1 MSALKN
7 LYSPAFYDKLSAVLL
22 QSLPGFDKGKF
33 ISLINSDGF
42 EDKELKARMRH
53 TAVVL
58 HHFMPKDFSKAVTAL
73 QSIIENLRKASF
85 GEDGLA
91 CMFLPDY
98 IEVYGLDNYEDA
110 IKALEYVTQFTS
122 CEFAVRPFLLKYED
136 KMLEQMLAWSLH
148 DNYKV
153 RRFASEGARP
163 RLPWAMAIP
172 SLKKDPSRLLPILE
186 NLKND
191 PSDFVRRSVA
201 NNINDI
207 AKDHP
212 DVVLSIAKKWKGFS
226 KETDAI
232 VKHGSRT
239 LLKQGHTEILKIFG
253 LDAAAIAFDNFEV
266 LTPQVKMGDS
276 VEFTFAI
283 QNTATEPQT
292 VRLEY
297 GLYYMKA
304 KGHLAKKVFKISER
318 IYQPDEKAVIVRK
331 QSFRA
336 ITTRVFHAGA
346 HKVSI
351 IINGE
356 EKEPVLSFVLV
367 QP

>member
-7 LYSPAFYDKLSAVLL
+7 LYSPAFYNRLSDILTE
-22 QSLPGFDKGKF
+22 SLPGFDKTKF
-33 ISLINSDGF
+33 LTLINSDGF

-58 HHFMPKDFSKAVTAL
+58 HHFMPQDFGKSVTAL
-73 QSIIENLRKASF
+73 QTIIENSRKVHF
-85 GEDGLA
+85 GEDSLA
-91 CMFLPDY
+91 GMFLPDY
-98 IEVYGLDNYEDA
+98 IEVYGLDDYDNA

-122 CEFAVRPFLLKYED
+122 CEFAVRPFLIKYPE
-136 KMLEQMLAWSLH
+136 KMMQQMLAWSLH
-148 DNYKV
+148 DSYKV

-172 SLKKDPSRLLPILE
+172 HLKKDPSAVLPILE

-212 DVVLSIAKKWKGFS
+212 DVVLAIAKKWKGFS
-226 KETDAI
+226 KDTDAI

-239 LLKQGHTEILKIFG
+239 LLKQGHPEILKLYG
-253 LDAAAIAFDNFEV
+253 LDATHINQSGFEV
-266 LTPQVKMGDS
+266 LTPIVKLGDS
-276 VEFTFAI
+276 VEFTFSIENKDI
-283 QNTATEPQT
+283 QPQT

-304 KGHLAKKVFKISER
+304 KGHLARKVFKISEK
-318 IYQPDEKAVIVRK
+318 IYQPGDKATIIRK
-331 QSFRA
+331 QSFKA
-336 ITTRVFHAGA
+336 ITTQVFHVGE
-346 HKVSI
+346 HKVSL

-356 EKEPVLSFVLV
+356 EKELATFELIA
-367 QP
+367 

>member
-7 LYSPAFYDKLSAVLL
+7 LYSPAFYDRLSVVLA
-22 QSLPGFDKGKF
+22 QSLPGFDKAKF
-33 ISLINSDGF
+33 IALINSDDF

-53 TAVVL
+53 TAVAL
-58 HHFMPKDFSKAVTAL
+58 HHFMPQDFGKAVTAL
-73 QSIIENLRKASF
+73 YTIIENLRKDNF
-85 GEDGLA
+85 GEDSLA

-98 IEVYGLDNYEDA
+98 IEVYGLDHYDDA

-122 CEFAVRPFLLKYED
+122 CEFAVRPFLIKYHD
-136 KMLEQMLAWSLH
+136 KMLTQMLAWSLH

-172 SLKKDPSRLLPILE
+172 ALKKDPSPVLPILE

-212 DVVLSIAKKWKGFS
+212 DVVLCIAKSWKGIS
-226 KETDAI
+226 AQTDAI

-239 LLKQGHTEILKIFG
+239 LLKQGHAEILKVFG
-253 LDAAAIAFDNFEV
+253 LDGTHINYSGFKII
-266 LTPQVKMGDS
+266 TPKVNMGNS

-283 QNTATEPQT
+283 ENKDSQPQT

-297 GLYYMKA
+297 GMYYVKA
-304 KGHLAKKVFKISER
+304 KGHLTKKVFKISER
-318 IYQPDEKAVIVRK
+318 IYQPGEKAVIVRK
-331 QSFRA
+331 QSFKA
-336 ITTRVFHAGA
+336 ITTRVFYPGEHQL
-346 HKVSI
+346 SI

-356 EKEPVLSFVLV
+356 EK
-367 QP
+367 QPLLRFDLI

>member
-7 LYSPAFYDKLSAVLL
+7 LYSPAFYDRLSAVLAM
-22 QSLPGFDKGKF
+22 SLTGFDKAKF
-33 ISLINSDGF
+33 IGLINSDGF

-58 HHFMPKDFSKAVTAL
+58 HQFMPQDFGKAVTAL
-73 QSIIENLRKASF
+73 QVIIENLREANF
-85 GEDGLA
+85 GEDSLA

-98 IEVYGLDNYEDA
+98 IEVYGLDHYDDA

-148 DNYKV
+148 NNYKV

-212 DVVLSIAKKWKGFS
+212 DVVVAIAKKWKGAG

-239 LLKQGHTEILKIFG
+239 LLKQGHTEILKLFG
-253 LDAAAIAFDNFEV
+253 LDAAAIVFSGFEV
-266 LTPQVKMGDS
+266 FTPTVKMGDS

-283 QNTATEPQT
+283 QNTSVEPQT

-318 IYQPDEKAVIVRK
+318 IYQPAEKAVIVRK

-336 ITTRVFHAGA
+336 ITTRVFHAGE

-356 EKEPVLSFVLV
+356 EKAPLLAFELI
-367 QP
+367 

>member
-7 LYSPAFYDKLSAVLL
+7 LYSPAFYDRLCAVLA
-22 QSLPGFDKGKF
+22 QSLPGFDKAGF

-42 EDKELKARMRH
+42 EDKELKERMRH

-58 HHFMPKDFSKAVTAL
+58 HHFMPKDFSKAVPVLET
-73 QSIIENLRKASF
+73 IITNARKAGF

-91 CMFLPDY
+91 TMFLPDY
-98 IEVYGLDNYEDA
+98 IGVYGLDHYDDA
-110 IKALEYVTQFTS
+110 IRALEFTTQYTS
-122 CEFAVRPFLLKYED
+122 CEFAVRPFLLKYPE
-136 KMLEQMLAWSLH
+136 KMLAQMTAWSTH
-148 DNYKV
+148 DNFKV

-163 RLPWAMAIP
+163 RLPWAIAIP
-172 SLKKDPSRLLPILE
+172 SLKKDPSPLLPLLE
-186 NLKND
+186 NLKDD

-212 DVVLSIAKKWKGFS
+212 DVVLAIAKKWKGFN

-239 LLKQGHTEILKIFG
+239 LLKQGHPEILKIYG
-253 LDAAAIAFDNFEV
+253 LDATHISYAGFEV
-266 LTPQVKMGDS
+266 LTPKVKMGDS

-283 QNTATEPQT
+283 ENKDIQPQI

-297 GLYYMKA
+297 GMYYKKA
-304 KGHLAKKVFKISER
+304 KGQLARKVFKISEK
-318 IYQPDEKAVIVRK
+318 IYQPGEKAAIIRK
-331 QSFRA
+331 QSFKA
-336 ITTRVFHAGA
+336 ITTRVFYPGEHQL
-346 HKVSI
+346 SI

-356 EKEPVLSFVLV
+356 EKQPVLSFLLS
-367 QP
+367 

>member
-7 LYSPAFYDKLSAVLL
+7 LYSPAFYDRLSAILAK
-22 QSLPGFDKGKF
+22 SLPGFDKAKF
-33 ISLINSDGF
+33 ISLINSNGF
-42 EDKELKARMRH
+42 EDMELKARMRH
-53 TAVVL
+53 TAVVM
-58 HHFMPKDFSKAVTAL
+58 HHFMPDDFNKAVPVLETL
-73 QSIIENLRKASF
+73 ITNLRAINF
-85 GEDGLA
+85 GEDSLTF
-91 CMFLPDY
+91 MFLPDY
-98 IEVYGLDNYEDA
+98 VEVYGLDHYDDA
-110 IKALEYVTQFTS
+110 IKALEYITQFTS
-122 CEFAVRPFLLKYED
+122 CEFAVRPFLLKYE
-136 KMLEQMLAWSLH
+136 KQMLNQMTAWSLH
-148 DNYKV
+148 ENYKV

-172 SLKKDPSRLLPILE
+172 SLKKDPSPLLPLLE

-212 DVVLSIAKKWKGFS
+212 DVVLAIAKKWKGFS

-232 VKHGSRT
+232 IKHGSRT
-239 LLKQGHTEILKIFG
+239 LLKQGHPEILKIYG
-253 LDAAAIAFDNFEV
+253 LDATHVIFSGFEV
-266 LTPQVKMGDS
+266 LTPKVKMGDS

-283 QNTATEPQT
+283 ENKDTQPQT

-304 KGHLAKKVFKISER
+304 KGQLARKVFKISER
-318 IYQPDEKAVIVRK
+318 IYQPGEKAVIVRK
-331 QSFRA
+331 QSFKA
-336 ITTRVFHAGA
+336 ITTRVFYAGE
-346 HKVSI
+346 HQVSI

-356 EKEPVLSFVLV
+356 EKQPVLNFELLA
-367 QP
+367 

>member
-7 LYSPAFYDKLSAVLL
+7 IYSPAFYEKLSSVLA
-22 QSLPGFDKGKF
+22 QSLPGFDKAKF

-42 EDKELKARMRH
+42 EHKELKARMRH

-58 HHFMPKDFSKAVTAL
+58 HHFMPQDFSKAVDAL
-73 QSIIENLRKASF
+73 QTIIKNLRKTGYGQDS
-85 GEDGLA
+85 LA

-98 IEVYGLDNYEDA
+98 VEVYGLDHYDDA
-110 IKALEYVTQFTS
+110 IRALEYITQFTS
-122 CEFAVRPFLLKYED
+122 CEFAVRPFMIKYE
-136 KMLEQMLAWSLH
+136 KQMMNQMTAWSKH
-148 DNYKV
+148 DNHHV

-172 SLKKDPSRLLPILE
+172 SLKKDPSPVLPLLE

-191 PSDFVRRSVA
+191 PSEYVRRSVA

-212 DVVLSIAKKWKGFS
+212 DVVLAIAKKWKGS
-226 KETDAI
+226 NKETDAI
-232 VKHGSRT
+232 VKHGART
-239 LLKQGHTEILKIFG
+239 LLKQGHPEILKVFG
-253 LDAAAIAFDNFEV
+253 LDATHIAYSRFEV
-266 LTPQVKMGDS
+266 LTPKVCMGDS

-283 QNTATEPQT
+283 ENKDSLPQT

-297 GLYYMKA
+297 GMYYRKA
-304 KGHLAKKVFKISER
+304 KGQLAKKVFKISEKV
-318 IYQPDEKAVIVRK
+318 YQPGEKAVIVRR
-331 QSFRA
+331 QSFKA
-336 ITTRVFHAGA
+336 ITTRVFYPGEHQL
-346 HKVSI
+346 SI

-356 EKEPVLSFVLV
+356 EKQPILSFDLI
-367 QP
+367 